1 MDMEEELMISE
12 RVEAQDLK
20 EYRNL
25 MTNRLAEFR
34 EEWNELK
41 HLRIQAENE
50 QEQMI
55 YLIKNEVIDLADR
68 FDDIQVSMIKQQAL
82 LEKLVSNQITMM
94 RRMSGSQSNDSDS
107 GNSTFVVEAEEIRK
121 SQLEQN
127 S

>member
-1 MDMEEELMISE
+1 MGRSGTGNPALNWTMDMEEELMINE

-20 EYRNL
+20 DYKNV
-25 MTNRLAEFR
+25 MSNRLQEFR

-68 FDDIQVSMIKQQAL
+68 FDDIQDTLA
-82 LEKLVSNQITMM
+82 
-94 RRMSGSQSNDSDS
+94 R
-107 GNSTFVVEAEEIRK
+107 
-121 SQLEQN
+121 
-127 S
+127 